1 MIFTDRVRALIKER
15 GITQDQFNQDVGI
28 SKNTLSYWEKE
39 RRLPRPK
46 KMQEIAEYFGCTVE
60 YLTGEED
67 RETSDRRVWE
77 AGIRFFK
84 EQGCSVMEFHDCVVI
99 ERAYPSFYQVYS
111 NIEFR
116 SLAELSLW
124 TDSNKDVLRKII
136 QPIDQF
142 RAENLKKAPASSNNH
157 ELPVYGDVSAGIG
170 INAEQRIIGWET
182 ASNEYDESEY
192 FYLLVDGDS
201 MSPEINDGDYVLV
214 HSQETIENGQ
224 IAVVVVDGEG
234 FVKKIELEE
243 DHITLIS
250 INHSYLPRTFVG
262 YEMNR
267 VHIIGHVVEM
277 KRKFR

>member
-1 MIFTDRVRALIKER
+1 MIFTERVKDLIKER
-15 GITQDQFNQDVGI
+15 GITQDQFNQDIGI

-39 RRLPRPK
+39 GRLPRPK
-46 KMQEIAEYFGCTVE
+46 KLQEIAEYFGCTVE

-77 AGIRFFK
+77 AGIRFFR

-99 ERAYPSFYQVYS
+99 ERDYPSFYQIYS

-124 TDSNKDVLRKII
+124 SDSNKDVLRKII

-142 RAENLKKAPASSNNH
+142 RAENLKMVPAPSNNH
-157 ELPVYGDVSAGIG
+157 ELPVYGDVSAGVG

-182 ASNEYDESEY
+182 ASNAYDESEY

-201 MSPEINDGDYVLV
+201 MSPEIDDGDYVLV

-234 FVKKIELEE
+234 FIKKIELED

-267 VHIIGHVVEM
+267 VRIIGHVVEM
-277 KRKFR
+277 KRKFK